1 MSAPLATNPEAAYI
15 ARMVLP
21 RRHVNDPPKV
31 PRAESVTARTRRL
44 AHERTL
50 IAEARAELDAG
61 QGVSGDALEA
71 WLDKLDGEE
80 DLSIPAARSSP

>member
-1 MSAPLATNPEAAYI
+1 VQSRRRANDQPK
-15 ARMVLP
+15 LP
-21 RRHVNDPPKV
+21 RS
-31 PRAESVTARTRRL
+31 ESVAARTRRL

-61 QGVSGDALEA
+61 QGVSGEVLEA

-80 DLSIPAARSSP
+80 DLPIPAARTSL